1 MRRYSICSG
10 TAAGRARRIS
20 VSNQSHKRAATV
32 AMKPGNG
39 KRQVTMQVVAIAVV
53 LLLLVLVAA
62 AWRWTPLN
70 EWLDPRSLISI
81 AEDLREGSYAP
92 LVVVCVYVV
101 SAVVVFPVTLLNTVI
116 VIVFG
121 PVVGGVYALA
131 GAALSAAVAYWIGRR
146 AGRRMVRRIAG
157 ERINRLSSRLARRGI
172 TAMALVRLVPI
183 APYTVVNL
191 VAGAS
196 HISFRDF
203 MIGSVLGLAPGIAA
217 TAIFVDRA
225 AAALKDPG
233 LATIGLFAA
242 VVVLMAAAV
251 IVVRRHLGRASD
263 ARRAGASG

>member
-1 MRRYSICSG
+1 
-10 TAAGRARRIS
+10 
-20 VSNQSHKRAATV
+20 
-32 AMKPGNG
+32 
-39 KRQVTMQVVAIAVV
+39 MQVVAIAVV

-121 PVVGGVYALA
+121 PVVGGLYALA

-203 MIGSVLGLAPGIAA
+203 MIGSVLGLAPGITA